1 MLWPYCWS
9 DFSFANK
16 TVVLVVGIVLRVPP
30 YITIKNGWQK
40 KKNCLNKNQQKK
52 KNLRTVHKICRISL
66 ESIVKVHVKK
76 GLSCRLF
83 VILEVGELHG
93 GAFERW
99 TSCEAKRKDGVS
111 DN

>member
-1 MLWPYCWS
+1 MK
-9 DFSFANK
+9 F
-16 TVVLVVGIVLRVPP
+16 T
-30 YITIKNGWQK
+30 K
-40 KKNCLNKNQQKK
+40 KDS
-52 KNLRTVHKICRISL
+52 SL
-66 ESIVKVHVKK
+66 ESVVKVHVKE

-99 TSCEAKRKDGVS
+99 TSLEAQRKDGIS

>member
-1 MLWPYCWS
+1 MQRENLEQET
-9 DFSFANK
+9 NQ
-16 TVVLVVGIVLRVPP
+16 R
-30 YITIKNGWQK
+30 K
-40 KKNCLNKNQQKK
+40 KKILSSQN
-52 KNLRTVHKICRISL
+52 RISL
-66 ESIVKVHVKK
+66 ESIVKVHVKE

-99 TSCEAKRKDGVS
+99 ISCEAQRKDGVS